1 VQTDYD
7 FIIVGGGSAGCV
19 LADRLTEDGRH
30 RVLLL
35 ESGGTHR
42 RFFVDMPLGF
52 GQCFFDRSLN
62 WCYTTQPDQRLGGRA
77 DYWPRGRILG
87 GSGSIN
93 AMVYIR
99 GQREDYDEWA
109 RLGNPGWG
117 FDDVLPYFK
126 KSEDNDAGADALHGT
141 GGPLCVSSIKGREHP
156 VVRAA
161 LDSAMALG
169 YPDNP
174 DFNGPRQ
181 EGVGL
186 YQFNFRNGRRSSS
199 ATGSLARAMRR
210 ANLVVET
217 GADVE
222 RVLFEGRRAIGVAY
236 RRKDDAYQA
245 RARREVLLSAGAI
258 NSPMLLQH
266 SGIGS
271 GALLQRL
278 GIPLVHDLP
287 AVGENLQ
294 DHAQCGM
301 AFRMKVPTIND
312 KLRPYLGRLI
322 AGMQYVFARRGLLG
336 LSINQGGAF
345 LRTRS
350 DETRPDTQLYFL
362 PMSFQQVRS
371 SSAASLQVDRFS
383 GMAINVSPCRPESR
397 GRLAIA
403 SADPA
408 APPLIYPNFLATEND
423 MRVMLDSLK
432 IVLKI
437 AATKPLADLIAAR
450 ERPAGA
456 LALDADL
463 RSHALATCKTTYH
476 AASTCTMGPD
486 PSRAVVDSC
495 LRVHGVER
503 LRVVDA
509 SIMPLMVSG
518 NINAAA
524 TMIGEKGADLVLADC
539 GLGLR

>member
-1 VQTDYD
+1 MQTEYD

-35 ESGGTHR
+35 ESGGTHH

-62 WCYTTQPDQRLGGRA
+62 WCYMTQPDQRLGGRA

-109 RLGNPGWG
+109 RLGNQGWG

-126 KSEDNDAGADALHGT
+126 KSEDNDAGADDLHGA
-141 GGPLCVSSIKGREHP
+141 GGPLCVSSIKGREHA
-156 VVRAA
+156 VVAAA
-161 LDSAMALG
+161 LDSARALG
-169 YPDNP
+169 YPVNP

-199 ATGSLARAMRR
+199 ATAFLERAMRR

-217 GADVE
+217 DADVE
-222 RVLFEGRRAIGVAY
+222 RVLLDGRRATGVAY
-236 RRKDDAYQA
+236 RRKGVPVHA
-245 RARREVLLSAGAI
+245 RAGREVLLSAGAI

-266 SGIGS
+266 SGIGP
-271 GALLQRL
+271 GALLQSL

-287 AVGENLQ
+287 SVGENLQ

-322 AGMQYVFARRGLLG
+322 AGMQYVFARRGLLS

-350 DETRPDTQLYFL
+350 DQKRPDTQLYFL
-362 PMSFQQVRS
+362 PMSFQQVRNS
-371 SSAASLQVDRFS
+371 STASLQVDEFS
-383 GMAINVSPCRPESR
+383 GMTINVSPCRPESR

-403 SADPA
+403 SADPT
-408 APPLIYPNFLATEND
+408 APPLIQPNFLATEND
-423 MRVMLDSLK
+423 IRVMVDSLK

-456 LALDADL
+456 MAEDADL
-463 RSHALATCKTTYH
+463 RSHALSTCKTTYH
-476 AASTCTMGPD
+476 AASTCTMGPN
-486 PSRAVVDSC
+486 SSHAVVDPR

-503 LRVVDA
+503 LRVIDA

-539 GLGLR
+539 R